1 MIESIRTYADY
12 IDLYKNI
19 FDDYFTKAEEG
30 FKGTAMENN
39 DSFTKLKESTQKLF
53 DAQKKRLNNEDRIET
68 TKNNVIAKHCQ
79 TLSNSPF
86 LFGFD

>member
-1 MIESIRTYADY
+1 MRTYADY

-30 FKGTAMENN
+30 FKGTVMENN
-39 DSFTKLKESTQKLF
+39 DSFTKLKESTQNYSMRR
-53 DAQKKRLNNEDRIET
+53 KKRLNNEDRIET

-79 TLSNSPF
+79 TVLSF
-86 LFGFD
+86 WF

>member
-1 MIESIRTYADY
+1 
-12 IDLYKNI
+12 
-19 FDDYFTKAEEG
+19 FDDYFTKTEEG
-30 FKGTAMENN
+30 FKGTVMENN

-79 TLSNSPF
+79 TVLSF
-86 LFGFD
+86 LVLTSFFVKNCVK

>member
-1 MIESIRTYADY
+1 
-12 IDLYKNI
+12 
-19 FDDYFTKAEEG
+19 
-30 FKGTAMENN
+30 MENN

-68 TKNNVIAKHCQ
+68 DCQ

>member
-1 MIESIRTYADY
+1 MANFIIELS
-12 IDLYKNI
+12 
-19 FDDYFTKAEEG
+19 EG

-68 TKNNVIAKHCQ
+68 AKNNVIAKHCQ
-79 TLSNSPF
+79 TVLSF
-86 LFGFD
+86 LVLTSFFVKNCVK

>member
-1 MIESIRTYADY
+1 
-12 IDLYKNI
+12 

-30 FKGTAMENN
+30 FKGTVMENN

-68 TKNNVIAKHCQ
+68 AKNNVIAKHCQ
-79 TLSNSPF
+79 TVLSF
-86 LFGFD
+86 LVLTSFFVKNCVK

>member
-1 MIESIRTYADY
+1 
-12 IDLYKNI
+12 
-19 FDDYFTKAEEG
+19 
-30 FKGTAMENN
+30 MENN

-68 TKNNVIAKHCQ
+68 DQKQCDCQ

>member
-1 MIESIRTYADY
+1 
-12 IDLYKNI
+12 NI

-30 FKGTAMENN
+30 FKGTTMENN

-79 TLSNSPF
+79 TVLSF
-86 LFGFD
+86 LVLTSFFVKNCVK

>member
-1 MIESIRTYADY
+1 
-12 IDLYKNI
+12 
-19 FDDYFTKAEEG
+19 
-30 FKGTAMENN
+30 MENN

-68 TKNNVIAKHCQ
+68 TKNNVIAK
-79 TLSNSPF
+79 LSNSPF

>member
-1 MIESIRTYADY
+1 
-12 IDLYKNI
+12 NI

-30 FKGTAMENN
+30 FKGIAMENN

-79 TLSNSPF
+79 TVLSF
-86 LFGFD
+86 LVLTSFFVKNCVK

>member
-1 MIESIRTYADY
+1 
-12 IDLYKNI
+12 
-19 FDDYFTKAEEG
+19 
-30 FKGTAMENN
+30 MENN

-79 TLSNSPF
+79 TVLSF
-86 LFGFD
+86 LFLTSFFVKNCVKWNR